1 MAYKSATALQEK
13 VNRLMSR
20 TAGKP
25 VLKPNKPLVLKGE
38 VANRKMRRGEATCIT
53 EMSLLMACWKKSEFN
68 NTVCSSEITVF
79 YKCVEKAQVEAK
91 SKTAQQSSQGGRLV
105 PKQANTLL
113 KRFPSIKNEY

>member
-38 VANRKMRRGEATCIT
+38 VANRKMRRGG
-53 EMSLLMACWKKSEFN
+53 KK
-68 NTVCSSEITVF
+68 C
-79 YKCVEKAQVEAK
+79 
-91 SKTAQQSSQGGRLV
+91 
-105 PKQANTLL
+105 TLL
-113 KRFPSIKNEY
+113 YNLGKSLFRYDNLSQLHSIVSSGPSTTCQGSTFNISIAPRDNLRAVSWC